1 MGSLRLHKQR
11 CCYSLWQNSSPCCCG
26 KTARQIHK
34 QRISLQVCLNQNKR
48 PAVRLMALLQS
59 NCRLTVYAPFSQS
72 MHHSHN
78 PCSIPTRKLEYT
90 SHHSFLFAQL
100 SSLLLSPAPRLLQ
113 VEESESAPEASTTGK
128 SSAGSSRFAYNL
140 LTEDEAVK
148 APGVTRG
155 KDGHVSLGNN
165 DFFSNPMGGS
175 ASGKK

>member
-1 MGSLRLHKQR
+1 M
-11 CCYSLWQNSSPCCCG
+11 
-26 KTARQIHK
+26 
-34 QRISLQVCLNQNKR
+34 
-48 PAVRLMALLQS
+48 
-59 NCRLTVYAPFSQS
+59 
-72 MHHSHN
+72 
-78 PCSIPTRKLEYT
+78 
-90 SHHSFLFAQL
+90 
-100 SSLLLSPAPRLLQ
+100 Q

-128 SSAGSSRFAYNL
+128 SSAGSSRFAYNM